1 MNDYF
6 LIYIGTFKPDFR
18 EHVSCHDKSNFI
30 LSQNLP
36 KDMILVNQNLAKM
49 CICLLFWKKGGKML
63 NDCYFL
69 QFCLVLQ

>member
-36 KDMILVNQNLAKM
+36 KDMILVNQNLVKL
-49 CICLLFWKKGGKML
+49 CIWLLF
-63 NDCYFL
+63 
-69 QFCLVLQ
+69 

>member
-6 LIYIGTFKPDFR
+6 LIYIGTFTPDFR

-49 CICLLFWKKGGKML
+49 CICLLF
-63 NDCYFL
+63 
-69 QFCLVLQ
+69 